1 MEENKYIVW
10 HIEGGLG
17 KNVAATALIGS
28 LKDKYLDR
36 KIVIAASY
44 PEVFLNHPAAYRVYR
59 VGNTQYFYD
68 DFIKDKDTIV
78 FKHEPYFQTNHI
90 LRRKHLIENWC
101 DLLGI
106 DYDNQQPVLNFNLVQ
121 QRAATKW
128 SREKPILVLQTA
140 LVFDFRLL
148 IYKAYL
154 RHRLHSNLYAHHNPH
169 KIFLS
174 LICQLI
180 RMRSYQCLL
189 DVI

>member
-28 LKDKYLDR
+28 LKDKYPDR

-44 PEVFLNHPAAYRVYR
+44 PEVFLNHPAVYRVYR

-128 SREKPILVLQTA
+128 SREKPILV
-140 LVFDFRLL
+140 
-148 IYKAYL
+148 
-154 RHRLHSNLYAHHNPH
+154 
-169 KIFLS
+169 
-174 LICQLI
+174 
-180 RMRSYQCLL
+180 
-189 DVI
+189 